1 MKDRE
6 SGLIPEVDKEEEV
19 KDQLTSRRSNI
30 NILDRVEDELKKE
43 DEKRKNELVRA
54 LEDMYNEL
62 TIEHAV

>member
-1 MKDRE
+1 VKDRE

>member
-1 MKDRE
+1 
-6 SGLIPEVDKEEEV
+6 
-19 KDQLTSRRSNI
+19 
-30 NILDRVEDELKKE
+30 VEDELKKE

>member
-6 SGLIPEVDKEEEV
+6 SGLIPEVAKEEEV

-30 NILDRVEDELKKE
+30 NILDRVEDDLKKE